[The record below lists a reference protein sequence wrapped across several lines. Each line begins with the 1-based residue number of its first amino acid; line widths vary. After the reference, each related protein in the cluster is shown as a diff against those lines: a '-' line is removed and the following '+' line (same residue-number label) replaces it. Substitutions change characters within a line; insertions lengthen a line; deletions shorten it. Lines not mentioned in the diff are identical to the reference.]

1 VKNEEAGR
9 SMELPAFFDAPL
21 MADHRVLQSKFFLLQ
36 SRQQIIV
43 GVNSSLFGIDLRVER
58 GMLG

>member
-1 VKNEEAGR
+1 
-9 SMELPAFFDAPL
+9 MELPAFFDAPL